1 MERVGLIQMTSG
13 ADVSENIAYIS
24 KQVIALADAGAEL
37 IVAPENCVVFG
48 SRTDYHQAAEQIG
61 QGEIQH
67 QLAQLAK
74 QCQVWLVVG
83 SMPIR
88 RSSGVTATCLVFNP
102 QGECVAEYDKL
113 HMFDVDVADGHSR
126 YRESETFTPGS
137 QIVSLKTPIGHLG
150 LTICYDVRFPQLYNE
165 LAQRGADLILVPAA
179 FTAVTGEA
187 HWQALLRARAIESQS
202 WVLAVNQCNIHPC
215 GRETWGHSM
224 VISPWGEVIA
234 SLNNQPQNLVV
245 DIDLN
250 QVQELRAA
258 MPVLK
263 HTRFD
268 NHLKCKSEV

>member
-13 ADVSENIAYIS
+13 PVVSDNLANIAI
-24 KQVIALADAGAEL
+24 QVEALAQAGAKL
-37 IVAPENCVVFG
+37 IVTPENCVVFG
-48 SRTDYHQAAEQIG
+48 NRADYHNNAEALGDGIAQR
-61 QGEIQH
+61 H
-67 QLAQLAK
+67 FSHLAQ
-74 QCQVWLVVG
+74 QFNVWLVVG

-88 RSSGVTATCLVFNP
+88 RDQNVSTTTLVFTP
-102 QGECVAEYDKL
+102 DGTLAAHYDKL

-137 QIVSLKTPIGHLG
+137 QIVSLATPMAHLG
-150 LTICYDVRFPQLYNE
+150 LTICYDVRFPQLYGE
-165 LAQRGADLILVPAA
+165 LAQRGADVILVPAA

-187 HWQALLRARAIESQS
+187 HWEALLRARAIESQS
-202 WVLAVNQCNIHPC
+202 WILAVNQCGIHPC

-234 SLNNQPQNLVV
+234 SLTNQPQNLVV

-258 MPVLK
+258 MPVLE
-263 HTRFD
+263 HTRFH
-268 NHLKCKSEV
+268 NQLKI